1 MSNKSWHIERRSFLH
16 GLGVALTLPYLEAM
30 GESVKATKQSAAPK
44 RMCFMYFPNGCGIP
58 NEQKLAEEHKK
69 WSWFPN
75 GEGQDYDFTNTLS
88 VLKDHR
94 DDITILGGLSHPRS
108 RELMGHMAGDSW
120 LTGGNI
126 SGANYRNNIS
136 VDQVAAKQFG
146 KHTRFPS
153 LTLSVDG
160 GVGYQSRVS
169 TLSFDDGGKPMP
181 AEHRHR
187 EIFERYFS
195 PNGGSTTKER
205 RAQISRGK
213 KIVDLVLEDSK
224 RLRRELGKRDQQ
236 KLEEYLDSLSSVEQQ
251 IRRNE
256 AWLDTPMKPFKSD
269 HIEFEVDAKK
279 NPETYIRSMIDI
291 MVLGFQTDITRV
303 MTYMLAREDGMGFG
317 DHFPKLACDI
327 KSGHHGLSH
336 SKQWENWSK
345 YDRWLASHYAYLIDR
360 MKTVEDE
367 HGNLLD
373 NTLMLF
379 GSACSTT
386 HNARNCPLV
395 LAGGKKLGMNHGSYS
410 IYDEHTPLTNLYV
423 SMLNTV
429 GLKRT
434 RYSDSTGRLPGEIFP
449 AAPAT

>member
-1 MSNKSWHIERRSFLH
+1 MSKKSWHIERRAFLH
-16 GLGVALTLPYLEAM
+16 GLGITLTLPYLEAM
-30 GESVKATKQSAAPK
+30 GASVKQNKTDAPR

-58 NEQKLAEEHKK
+58 NENKHPTEHTK

-75 GEGQDYDFTNTLS
+75 GEGRDYKFTNTLS

-94 DDITILGGLSHPRS
+94 EDISIIGGLSHPRS

-136 VDQVAAKQFG
+136 IDQVAAKQFG
-146 KHTRFPS
+146 KQTRFPS

-169 TLSFDDGGKPMP
+169 TLSFDNAGKPIP

-205 RAQISRGK
+205 RTQIARGK

-224 RLRRELGKRDQQ
+224 QLRRQLGKVDQE
-236 KLEEYLDSLSSVEQQ
+236 KLEEYLTSLSSVEQQ

-256 AWLDTPMKPFKSD
+256 AWLDTPMKPFKAD

-279 NPETYIRSMIDI
+279 NPDSYIRSMIDI

-317 DHFPKLACDI
+317 DHFPRLACGI
-327 KSGHHGLSH
+327 KKGHHGLSH
-336 SKQWENWSK
+336 SSQWENWSN
-345 YDRWLASHYAYLIDR
+345 YDRWLASHYAYLLDR
-360 MKTVEDE
+360 MKTVSDE

-373 NTLMLF
+373 NSLMLF

-395 LAGGKKLGMNHGSYS
+395 LAGGKNLGVKHGSYAV
-410 IYDEHTPLTNLYV
+410 YDEHTPMTNLYV
-423 SMLNTV
+423 SMLNSV
-429 GLKRT
+429 GVKT
-434 RYSDSTGRLPGEIFP
+434 PEYSDSTGKLPGEIFS
-449 AAPAT
+449 